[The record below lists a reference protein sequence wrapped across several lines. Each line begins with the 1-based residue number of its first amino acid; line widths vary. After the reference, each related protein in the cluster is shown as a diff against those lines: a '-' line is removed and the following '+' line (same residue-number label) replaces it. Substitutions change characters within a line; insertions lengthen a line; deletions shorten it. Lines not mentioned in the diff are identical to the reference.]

1 MILCMEW
8 TALFTAALGLQGP
21 FKVSDIRFEPELGEI
36 HFDLICDG
44 KRLTCP
50 ACS

>member
-1 MILCMEW
+1 MEW
-8 TALFTAALGLQGP
+8 TALITAALGLQGP
-21 FKVSDIRFEPELGEI
+21 FKVSDIRFEPQLDEI

-44 KRLTCP
+44 KRLTSP